1 MSRKHGIFGGMPG
14 RVFPTKQRHSS
25 EVASTTTLRQNLAHD
40 AFALDKLILLHS
52 VGQWREPLWC
62 RPSFF

>member
-52 VGQWREPLWC
+52 VGR
-62 RPSFF
+62 